1 MGLIGDGGEDISCR
15 LEPGHLNI
23 SEDCDGSFPS
33 EYVDTFLNELKC
45 FHLEGLVFP
54 RTHMNSRYESV
65 RTTFNSCFDVQL
77 QSLPMKQRA
86 EIHDDK

>member
-45 FHLEGLVFP
+45 FHLEG
-54 RTHMNSRYESV
+54 V
-65 RTTFNSCFDVQL
+65 RIPLRHCEAKFCDG
-77 QSLPMKQRA
+77 
-86 EIHDDK
+86 H